1 MDEVEEQGESPTV
14 TDVVKNLLD
23 PSTLPHV
30 ILIGVAGF
38 VLYMISSS
46 GSDSYVALG
55 IAGFIGF
62 QSDMH

>member
-1 MDEVEEQGESPTV
+1 MVSGQASDLTGLAPSQSLMDEVEEQGESPTV

-38 VLYMISSS
+38 VLT
-46 GSDSYVALG
+46 
-55 IAGFIGF
+55 
-62 QSDMH
+62 